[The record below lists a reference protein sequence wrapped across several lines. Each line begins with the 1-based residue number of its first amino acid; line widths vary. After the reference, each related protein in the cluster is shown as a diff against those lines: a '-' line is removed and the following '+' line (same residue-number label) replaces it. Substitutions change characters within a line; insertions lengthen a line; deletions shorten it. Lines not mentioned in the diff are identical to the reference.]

1 MGASQAGRK
10 SPRGRARSGRAALSG
25 PSFIAMRL
33 DAVRRAFPSDA
44 AVAETLGVNPAQ
56 LARWRQGQEPEPENA
71 DRLTGLDAV
80 VEMLTGYLSPSRI
93 PKWLHGPNAH
103 LGDRTPLAALRAGD
117 LPGVIAAIK
126 TMKAGAHA

>member
-1 MGASQAGRK
+1 
-10 SPRGRARSGRAALSG
+10 
-25 PSFIAMRL
+25 MRL

-44 AVAETLGVNPAQ
+44 AVAETLGVHPAQ

-80 VEMLTGYLSPSRI
+80 IEMLTGYLSPSRI
-93 PKWLHGPNAH
+93 PKWLRGPNAH

-117 LPGVIAAIK
+117 LPDVIAAIRA
-126 TMKAGAHA
+126 MKAGAHA